1 LKLIKID
8 KLEIKIFKKDDGDKA
23 VECFK
28 LQNNNKGENNID
40 IIIIDLNMN
49 EMNGDVACKIV
60 IYYNNRLKT

>member
-1 LKLIKID
+1 MKLIKID
-8 KLEIKIFKKDDGDKA
+8 NLEIKIFKKDDGDKA
-23 VECFK
+23 VECFVS
-28 LQNNNKGENNID
+28 QNKNKDENNID